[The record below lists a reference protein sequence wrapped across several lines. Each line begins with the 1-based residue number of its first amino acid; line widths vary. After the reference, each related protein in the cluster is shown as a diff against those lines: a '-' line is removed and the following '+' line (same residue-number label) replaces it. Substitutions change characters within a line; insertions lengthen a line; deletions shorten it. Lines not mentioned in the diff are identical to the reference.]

1 MTSQIDSVEIGRC
14 NKRRFQPNNQTMK
27 NKLAFAFAILIS
39 ACLLTACG
47 GDDKPKDDKK
57 PKKEKT
63 DE

>member
-1 MTSQIDSVEIGRC
+1 
-14 NKRRFQPNNQTMK
+14 MK
-27 NKLAFAFAILIS
+27 NKLAFAFAISIS

>member
-1 MTSQIDSVEIGRC
+1 
-14 NKRRFQPNNQTMK
+14 MK

-39 ACLLTACG
+39 ACLFTACG
-47 GDDKPKDDKK
+47 GGDSKPKDDKK